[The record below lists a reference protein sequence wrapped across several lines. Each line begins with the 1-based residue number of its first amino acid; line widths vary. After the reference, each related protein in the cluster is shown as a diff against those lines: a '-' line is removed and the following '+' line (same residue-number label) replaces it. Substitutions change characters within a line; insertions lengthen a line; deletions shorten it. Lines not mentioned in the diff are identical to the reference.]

1 MKVIDFTLREPVVI
15 DGEATVVEAATRLA
29 DAGVGA
35 LIVCDRDHPVGI
47 VTDRDIVTR
56 GVAKGAAPD
65 ARIDSLM
72 TTNLIALDDEADFED
87 LIHVFAHHAVRRVPV
102 VRHDRVVG
110 VVSLDDV
117 LVSLS
122 GNLGDV
128 TQVLAG
134 QIMFPH
140 ASDEPPVPAVS

>member
-1 MKVIDFTLREPVVI
+1 VKIIDFTLREPVVI
-15 DGEATVVEAATRLA
+15 DGEAPVVEAANRMA

-35 LIVCDRDHPVGI
+35 LIVCDRDRPVGI

-56 GVAKGAAPD
+56 GVAKGMRPD
-65 ARIDSLM
+65 ARIDSIM
-72 TTNLIALDDEADFED
+72 STNLIALDDDADFED
-87 LIHVFAHHAVRRVPV
+87 LLHVFAHHAVRRIPV

-117 LVSLS
+117 LVSLA
-122 GNLGDV
+122 GNMGDV
-128 TQVLAG
+128 TTVLAG

-140 ASDEPPVPAVS
+140 AADEPPVPAVS